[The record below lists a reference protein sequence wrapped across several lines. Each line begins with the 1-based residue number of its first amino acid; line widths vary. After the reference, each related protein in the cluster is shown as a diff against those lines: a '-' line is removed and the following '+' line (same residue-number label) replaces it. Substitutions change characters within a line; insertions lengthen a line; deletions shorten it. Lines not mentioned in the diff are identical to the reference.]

1 MFKHRLVPILISASF
16 HFLFFQSASHG
27 VVESSGD
34 CIVIE
39 FSAAGCT
46 RCGEMHRTTD
56 QAIQDGWVVRRF
68 DAKRDAH
75 MASRW
80 QIQSV
85 PTTIL
90 VRNGRELDRILGPIE
105 YREMKQRMSAASSVD
120 SKRSTT
126 TERRSSQENV
136 QAPVVRAQSQ
146 LAMVPMAAAVSSS
159 ATASFSPSPSASFSA
174 GSVAFVPNA
183 AFAQPLRSK
192 DPRESTVRIRI
203 QEPQQE
209 SVGTGT
215 IIDSH
220 DGQALVL
227 TCGHLFRESQGQAKI
242 AVETFL
248 GGQITSYP
256 AILVDFQAKD
266 MDIGLVA
273 FRPNTEV
280 PVATLIP
287 KNRKLA
293 EGQTVFSW
301 GCDRGALPSRYDSK
315 ITKLNRYLGAPNVEV
330 AGQPVEGRSGGGLF
344 DESGEL
350 IGVCYAADPEL
361 QEGLYNGAEVVYYQ
375 LAKLGLHRLF
385 NERTGEQPN
394 TNNQA
399 REFPPDRTT
408 SITSELTVLL
418 KGSDGKQEQLHI
430 TQPNPQLLQALRDSS
445 RRQ

>member
-39 FSAAGCT
+39 FSAEGCT

-68 DAKRDAH
+68 DTKRDAH

-105 YREMKQRMSAASSVD
+105 YREMKQRMSTASSVD
-120 SKRSTT
+120 SMRSTT

-136 QAPVVRAQSQ
+136 RTPIVRAQSQ
-146 LAMVPMAAAVSSS
+146 LAMVPMSAAATSSAAVSSS
-159 ATASFSPSPSASFSA
+159 AGIAP
-174 GSVAFVPNA
+174 FVPNA
-183 AFAQPLRSK
+183 AFSQPLRSK

-220 DGQALVL
+220 HGQALVL
-227 TCGHLFRESQGQAKI
+227 TCGHLFRESQGKAKI
-242 AVETFL
+242 TVETFL

-266 MDIGLVA
+266 MDIGLVQ
-273 FRPNTEV
+273 FSPNTEV

-350 IGVCYAADPEL
+350 IGDPEL

-375 LAKLGLHRLF
+375 LAKLGLQRLF
-385 NERTGEQPN
+385 NERSGEQPN
-394 TNNQA
+394 TNYLA
-399 REFPPDRTT
+399 RDIAPNRTAP
-408 SITSELTVLL
+408 STSELTVLL
-418 KGSDGKQEQLHI
+418 MGSDGKQEQLHI

>member
-1 MFKHRLVPILISASF
+1 
-16 HFLFFQSASHG
+16 
-27 VVESSGD
+27 
-34 CIVIE
+34 
-39 FSAAGCT
+39 
-46 RCGEMHRTTD
+46 MHRTTD

-120 SKRSTT
+120 SMRSTP

-361 QEGLYNGAEVVYYQ
+361 QEGIYNGAEVVYYQ

>member
-39 FSAAGCT
+39 FSAEGCT

-68 DAKRDAH
+68 DTKRDAH

-80 QIQSV
+80 QIQNV

-105 YREMKQRMSAASSVD
+105 YSEMKQRMSAASSVD
-120 SKRSTT
+120 SMRSTK
-126 TERRSSQENV
+126 TERRSGQENV
-136 QAPVVRAQSQ
+136 QTPVVRAQSQ
-146 LAMVPMAAAVSSS
+146 FAMVPMSSSASSSPSVSSS
-159 ATASFSPSPSASFSA
+159 AGSAP
-174 GSVAFVPNA
+174 FVPNA

-215 IIDSH
+215 IIDSQN
-220 DGQALVL
+220 GEALVL

-242 AVETFL
+242 TVETFL

-266 MDIGLVA
+266 MDIGLVQ
-273 FRPNTEV
+273 FRPNMEV

-287 KNRKLA
+287 KNRKLT

-350 IGVCYAADPEL
+350 IGVCYAADPEF

-385 NERTGEQPN
+385 NERTSEQPS
-394 TNNQA
+394 TNNLA
-399 REFPPDRTT
+399 RDIAPNRTAP
-408 SITSELTVLL
+408 ITSELTVLL
-418 KGSDGKQEQLHI
+418 MGSDGKQERLHI

>member
-1 MFKHRLVPILISASF
+1 
-16 HFLFFQSASHG
+16 
-27 VVESSGD
+27 
-34 CIVIE
+34 
-39 FSAAGCT
+39 
-46 RCGEMHRTTD
+46 
-56 QAIQDGWVVRRF
+56 
-68 DAKRDAH
+68 

-80 QIQSV
+80 QIQNV

-120 SKRSTT
+120 SMRSTT
-126 TERRSSQENV
+126 TERRSSQESV
-136 QAPVVRAQSQ
+136 QTPVVRAQSQ
-146 LAMVPMAAAVSSS
+146 LAMVPMSPAASSS
-159 ATASFSPSPSASFSA
+159 AGAFPSAGMA
-174 GSVAFVPNA
+174 AFVPNA

-220 DGQALVL
+220 NGQALVL
-227 TCGHLFRESQGQAKI
+227 TCGHLFRESQGKAKI
-242 AVETFL
+242 TVETFL

-256 AILVDFQAKD
+256 ASIVDFQAKD
-266 MDIGLVA
+266 MDIGLVE

-287 KNRKLA
+287 KNRKLS

-375 LAKLGLHRLF
+375 LAKLGLQRLF
-385 NERTGEQPN
+385 NERTGEQPS
-394 TNNQA
+394 TNNLA
-399 REFPPDRTT
+399 RDIAPNRTAP
-408 SITSELTVLL
+408 STSELTVLL
-418 KGSDGKQEQLHI
+418 MGSDGKQEQLHI